1 MLPVCCIGERHYNYS
16 MTFQL
21 EDTVRILRSTPSVFR
36 ALFANLPQEWLEA
49 RDSPQ
54 SFSAIE
60 VLGHLIFGEQT
71 DWIPRTK
78 IILECGEARPF
89 DPFDRRGFSGL
100 IDGRSTADLLDMFGE
115 LREQSLSEL
124 ESFKIGS
131 SELALT
137 GMHPG
142 LGKVTLENLLAAWAV
157 HDLGHTSQVA
167 RALASQYRGAVGPW
181 VAYMSILDPP
191 KPAPPK

>member
-1 MLPVCCIGERHYNYS
+1 
-16 MTFQL
+16 MTFRL
-21 EDTVRILRSTPSVFR
+21 EDTVRILRSTPRVFR
-36 ALFANLPQEWLEA
+36 AMFEDLPQEWLEA

-60 VLGHLIFGEQT
+60 VLGHLIYGEQT

-89 DPFDRRGFSGL
+89 DPFDRRGFVDL
-100 IDGRSTADLLDMFGE
+100 IERRSSADLLEMFRE

-124 ESFKIGS
+124 KSLDIGS
-131 SELALT
+131 ARLELT

-142 LGKVTLENLLAAWAV
+142 LGKVTLENLLASWAV

-191 KPAPPK
+191 KPDLPK